1 MSNRISS
8 IWRSLLRSSD
18 DLRFQSIARPA
29 ATCPLSQAGISPLP
43 NTTAEEGPL
52 SFKAYVVRPQLD
64 MALVPASPDRS
75 WMDNAGAGFANRCL
89 PLRIA
94 NQAGWMIL
102 NSRSLEAIWNGG
114 KHTDDLKIRWLS
126 DGEGSASS
134 HFGHGV
140 LTWYTPYVFQTP
152 PGYNLRMRGPANWCK
167 DGVWPLEGIVETE
180 WSVAGITMNWK
191 VTRPGVPIRF
201 EAGEPICMIYPEKR
215 GEIERFAPE
224 IESIDAVPQLKRD
237 HLTWSHSRR
246 SFNNY
251 LRTPDP
257 AGPKWQRH
265 YYLGNHPA
273 SPHIFPNH
281 QVKLKIAPF
290 RDLRSAQQRGCEK
303 AEAEASMTNH
313 IDIAERTTAPSATP
327 ALRNGV
333 TIVNEF
339 FAQAPEMRGALD
351 SKFHAADFAQIW
363 NFRTSRAGFFFLDS
377 EPFRLLPSDLVQA
390 FVDRMRAWATDT
402 LGTSSVTPPVLTAL
416 IDGCERWPAVEPNAG
431 KYGYVFS
438 LTNWSKKR
446 FSGGEVIVAQSSSS
460 DTKNRFFAGA
470 QMERL
475 FGLELNQLLVFD
487 AHVNRGTRLLRGART
502 PFEGSVSLEG
512 YIQ

>member
-1 MSNRISS
+1 
-8 IWRSLLRSSD
+8 
-18 DLRFQSIARPA
+18 
-29 ATCPLSQAGISPLP
+29 
-43 NTTAEEGPL
+43 
-52 SFKAYVVRPQLD
+52 
-64 MALVPASPDRS
+64 
-75 WMDNAGAGFANRCL
+75 
-89 PLRIA
+89 
-94 NQAGWMIL
+94 
-102 NSRSLEAIWNGG
+102 
-114 KHTDDLKIRWLS
+114 LS

-281 QVKLKIAPF
+281 EVKLKIAPF

-339 FAQAPEMRGALD
+339 FAQAPEMRAALD

-487 AHVNRGTRLLRGART
+487 AHLGRGTRLLRGART